1 MPPDSTNN
9 TSEAEPV
16 LEIRNLFTHFES
28 DEGVVKAVD
37 GVTFS
42 LDRGKTLGVVGESGC
57 GKSVMVQSILQ
68 IVGPTGAIKDGEI
81 LLHRDRE
88 VVNLA
93 ALAVGSQDLRDV
105 RGGEIA
111 IIFQEPMTAFSPV
124 HTIGWQ
130 IREAHPSS

>member
-9 TSEAEPV
+9 AAEAEPV

-81 LLHRDRE
+81 LRHRDRE
-88 VVNLA
+88 VVNPADPGRRQPGSARCARRRDRHHLPGTDDCLLA
-93 ALAVGSQDLRDV
+93 GSHHRVAVQGS
-105 RGGEIA
+105 
-111 IIFQEPMTAFSPV
+111 
-124 HTIGWQ
+124 
-130 IREAHPSS
+130 HPSS